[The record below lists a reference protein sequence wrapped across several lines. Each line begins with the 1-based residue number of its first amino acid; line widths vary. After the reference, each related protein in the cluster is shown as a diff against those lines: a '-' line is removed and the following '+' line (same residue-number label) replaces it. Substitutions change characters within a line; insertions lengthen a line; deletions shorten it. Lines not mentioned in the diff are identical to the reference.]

1 MMVADHSALH
11 AADRYEQRWTPI
23 LSRSA
28 TAAPGRSHAF
38 SAVFGLL
45 DGVSIGVDAKAHA
58 DATSATLRE
67 RRREGTIMMTR

>member
-1 MMVADHSALH
+1 MVVADRSALH
-11 AADRYEQRWTPI
+11 ATDRYEQRWTPI

-45 DGVSIGVDAKAHA
+45 DGVSIDVDAKLTQMRHPQHFASEDVKA
-58 DATSATLRE
+58 RS
-67 RRREGTIMMTR
+67 